1 MELVVVE
8 DAEHQLG
15 ERESSAANPSPSPS
29 PSPNPSPNLEEGEQR
44 VGDGGVAAHV
54 QAERHV
60 EGHGEAGDDEEED
73 GAEEGEV
80 NEGHLG

>member
-15 ERESSAANPSPSPS
+15 DMGRAALLSLALALALTSPR
-29 PSPNPSPNLEEGEQR
+29 LEEGEQR

-54 QAERHV
+54 QAEGHV
-60 EGHGEAGDDEEED
+60 EGPGVRGEG
-73 GAEEGEV
+73 
-80 NEGHLG
+80 